1 MHRPPPSVE
10 WCAEVV
16 TNVNVF
22 SGAFE
27 RQLDDKG
34 RLALPSKLRIDLG
47 ERVYLTKGF
56 DRSVTVVPEETFRAE
71 ASRLAARVETGDADR
86 AQLARDGAIDA
97 VEDGG
102 EEDEAEGEVPHPGAR
117 GFHGSETAGQPAECD
132 HRRHKLSTG
141 HPNVPL
147 SDRLGAPRRP
157 PARPEGLSRGAK
169 PTRPFTPH

>member
-86 AQLARDGAIDA
+86 DDMRALMWSA
-97 VEDGG
+97 VVVTLDKQGRVTL
-102 EEDEAEGEVPHPGAR
+102 DETLRHY
-117 GFHGSETAGQPAECD
+117 AGI
-132 HRRHKLSTG
+132 G
-141 HPNVPL
+141 PL
-147 SDRLGAPRRP
+147 SAVVVAGSYDRLEIWHPDVYAERAAAGTARRAGAS
-157 PARPEGLSRGAK
+157 AR
-169 PTRPFTPH
+169 